1 MFPAREIYSFLQ
13 SAKQVPKELYLK
25 IKNENGKKKY
35 YYDYENVVNN
45 TDIDELILSYQYLG
59 SLLLWY
65 IDLCIEGYKFPSGKL
80 IEEKKHNSLI
90 QQLFLWLIND
100 EVLQRLIDFDSY
112 SLFSIFKKIFMK
124 NYKVIEKIEY
134 SDLFK
139 LIKIGDKELQEAKI
153 QKYIEIIYRK
163 AVRIDKGV
171 NNIYVDDDLYDF
183 ICTIAT
189 KNEVLCE
196 SDSKS
201 NFLLDA
207 LKHVIK
213 YKENYEVMENREQ
226 EIIDKRGENYIKYA
240 EEKDK
245 YDRYC
250 MHLNRY
256 KEQKFISNLSNII
269 IAAIDNNLKF
279 FSKDDLQELLKE
291 TDKTELKTV
300 KIYLAKNLGN
310 FAKILDVY
318 LN

>member
-1 MFPAREIYSFLQ
+1 
-13 SAKQVPKELYLK
+13 
-25 IKNENGKKKY
+25 
-35 YYDYENVVNN
+35 
-45 TDIDELILSYQYLG
+45 
-59 SLLLWY
+59 
-65 IDLCIEGYKFPSGKL
+65 
-80 IEEKKHNSLI
+80 
-90 QQLFLWLIND
+90 
-100 EVLQRLIDFDSY
+100 
-112 SLFSIFKKIFMK
+112 MK
-124 NYKVIEKIEY
+124 NYKIIEKIEY

-163 AVRIDKGV
+163 AVRIDKGM

-189 KNEVLCE
+189 KNEVLYE

-201 NFLLDA
+201 NFLLVA

-226 EIIDKRGENYIKYA
+226 DLIDKKGENYIKYA

-269 IAAIDNNLKF
+269 IAAVDNNLKF
-279 FSKDDLQELLKE
+279 FTKDDLQELLKE

-300 KIYLAKNLGN
+300 QSQQ
-310 FAKILDVY
+310 
-318 LN
+318 